1 MKIRKLL
8 PLVLLAIASVFLLSS
23 CDALLDAIFANDTIN
38 VYVSAAIA
46 THGPYPSYDTVD
58 ITVTGPTS
66 ATATA
71 AYTGSDGYYMYWS
84 VAIPKLSDGNYTVQA
99 SFTYFNGA
107 AYFLAPAQYA
117 YPTLPTGSGSHSVNV
132 SFNF

>member
-38 VYVSAAIA
+38 VYVSAYIP
-46 THGPYPSYDTVD
+46 TWGYNPGGDTVSVA
-58 ITVTGPTS
+58 ISGPTN

-71 AYTGSDGYYMYWS
+71 SYTGNDAYYMYWS
-84 VAIPKLSDGNYTVQA
+84 VAVPKLSDGTYTVTVTFYNWDTRA
-99 SFTYFNGA
+99 SSTY
-107 AYFLAPAQYA
+107 QIV
-117 YPTLPTGSGSHSVNV
+117 TLPTGSGSHSANV
-132 SFNF
+132 DFNF